1 MRNEIVPVATLRWTL
16 LVNFLVMALAMH
28 GAFARDGDVDP
39 TFGAGGQI
47 LIPRP
52 DNHGD
57 TNTKATGDMVVL
69 ADGRFL
75 WSAPLDDETIWIGR
89 NARDGTA
96 DTTFGSEG
104 NGRVTLP
111 MCGQRFR
118 PVRMISDGANGVIM
132 WSDRC
137 LRHILDD
144 GSLDS
149 SFALGV
155 MPPSSFIAA
164 DLARASSGNLLLAG
178 LDAQLGQVYRF
189 DENGTIDNTFG
200 IAGKV
205 VIVPPTGEWKSVNA
219 LVIRPDGRLLI
230 GGSGGADH
238 DEHLFVAQ
246 LSGDG
251 SLDLSWNQDGFVVL
265 QPPPTVYTMEANAF
279 ALDGDGSVVVSGME
293 NNGTTGCCILLTRLD
308 EAGHSVPG
316 FGLRLFELPG
326 SPKLFTGAEDRGDVV
341 ILPNHR
347 IIVASSTFPISSE
360 NHRTQ
365 FTLVR
370 TFADGSLDPG
380 FGHDGWNSY
389 TILSS
394 LGANPT
400 GDYNQMHAIG
410 YDHADGSM
418 LILGRTFFEDS
429 GSAVDYVSM
438 VRARLD
444 LIFED
449 SFE

>member
-1 MRNEIVPVATLRWTL
+1 MRCTL
-16 LVNFLVMALAMH
+16 LVTFLLMILAMH
-28 GAFARDGDVDP
+28 GAFAGDGDVDL

-57 TNTKATGDMVVL
+57 TNTKPTGDVVVL

-75 WSAPLDDETIWIGR
+75 WSAHLDDDTIWVGR
-89 NARDGTA
+89 NARNGTA

-104 NGRVTLP
+104 SGRVTIP

-118 PVRMISDGANGVIM
+118 PVRMISDGANGVII

-137 LRHILDD
+137 LRHIFDD

-149 SFALGV
+149 SFGLGI

-164 DLARASSGNLLLAG
+164 DLARAPSGKLLLAG
-178 LDAQLGQVYRF
+178 RDAQLAQVYRF
-189 DENGTIDNTFG
+189 DENGSIDNTFG
-200 IAGKV
+200 TAGK
-205 VIVPPTGEWKSVNA
+205 IAIIAPAGRWKSVNA
-219 LVIRPDGRLLI
+219 LLIRPDGRLLI
-230 GGSGGADH
+230 GGSGGADT
-238 DEHLFVAQ
+238 DINLFIAQ
-246 LSGDG
+246 LLGDG
-251 SLDLSWNQDGFVVL
+251 SLDSSWDKDGFVVL
-265 QPPPTVYTMEANAF
+265 QPPPTVHTMEANAF
-279 ALDGDGSVVVSGME
+279 ALDDDGSVVVSGMG
-293 NNGTTGCCILLTRLD
+293 NNSTTGCCILLTRLD
-308 EAGHSVPG
+308 VAGHGVAG
-316 FGLRLFELPG
+316 FGLRLFDLPG
-326 SPKLFTGAEDRGDVV
+326 DPKLFTGDEERGDIV

-347 IIVASSTFPISSE
+347 IIIASSTFPHSSQ

-389 TILSS
+389 TILPSA
-394 LGANPT
+394 GANPA

-410 YDHADGSM
+410 YDPADGSM
-418 LILGRTFFEDS
+418 LILGRTLFEDS
-429 GSAVDYVSM
+429 GFQDDYISM

-444 LIFED
+444 QIFED
-449 SFE
+449 SFD